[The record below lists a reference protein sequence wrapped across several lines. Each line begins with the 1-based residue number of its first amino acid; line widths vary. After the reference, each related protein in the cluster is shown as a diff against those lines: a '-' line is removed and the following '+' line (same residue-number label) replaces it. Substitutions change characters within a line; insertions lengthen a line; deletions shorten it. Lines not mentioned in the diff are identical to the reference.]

1 MKKNIYICI
10 CTAKSLS
17 CAAELKAMLKIGYT
31 AIQFFKK
38 RRREFLLVL
47 LILFLSFGPLL
58 LVFSAE
64 NVCSPVS
71 PKLVL
76 FNF

>member
-17 CAAELKAMLKIGYT
+17 CAAELKATLKISYT

-47 LILFLSFGPLL
+47 LILFLSF
-58 LVFSAE
+58 
-64 NVCSPVS
+64 
-71 PKLVL
+71 
-76 FNF
+76 